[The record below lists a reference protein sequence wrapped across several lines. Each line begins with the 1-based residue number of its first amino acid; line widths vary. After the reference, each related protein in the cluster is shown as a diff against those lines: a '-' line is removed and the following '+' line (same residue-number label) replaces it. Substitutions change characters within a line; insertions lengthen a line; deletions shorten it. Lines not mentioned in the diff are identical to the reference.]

1 MEADKRIMIIPHI
14 THIQDGVYIG
24 RVRAHQEQ
32 VRLQAAGIR
41 HILKLYEAAPY
52 WPDSFVVCDNEVE
65 DGVLIQNDKLVHG
78 VAFLQEQVAMGK
90 PVVSICGAGMSR
102 SVTFVLAYLLE
113 TGLDLRLAWE
123 LVATQHPSAQPAP
136 QMWQTLIDHYQLPY
150 EIRECI
156 RWMLK

>member
-1 MEADKRIMIIPHI
+1 MEADKQILNIPHI

-65 DGVLIQNDKLVHG
+65 DGVLIPNDKLVHG
-78 VAFLQEQVAMGK
+78 VAFLKGRVAMGN
-90 PVVSICGAGMSR
+90 PVVSMCGAGMSR

-113 TGLDLRLAWE
+113 ASLDLRQAWE
-123 LVATQHPSAQPAP
+123 LVTTQHADAQPAP
-136 QMWQTLIDHYQLPY
+136 QMWQSLITHYQLPY
-150 EIRECI
+150 EVRECI
-156 RWMLK
+156 GWMLE